1 MPVRIR
7 QTSRTSPQ
15 RRWRDYRSPN
25 CATPHSHDNDVPA
38 ESPTAHPD
46 EELNRDIR
54 LLGRL
59 LGDLIAE
66 QAGPRVFTLVEGLRR
81 EAISARRDGR
91 AATTTIDALLDG
103 VDPDTAIAVIRAFSW
118 FSLLANIAEDVHHVR
133 RRRHY
138 QAAGA
143 PARPG
148 TLSHTVTALRE
159 SGLSTDTIVS
169 TFAGVQVSP
178 VLTAHPTEVR
188 RKTILDAQRRIAEL
202 LVERDRVRMNDGE
215 LAAWEATL
223 RLQVLTLWQ
232 TSLLRLSKLR
242 ARDEIAEALRY
253 YELTLFHELPMLQL
267 AVQQTVDRL
276 APGEAPQVPPVV
288 RMGSWIGGDR
298 DGNPFVTADVLNLAV
313 EHQAR
318 TALTHHLN
326 ALHQLSLELSMS
338 ARLITPTSALLA
350 LADAS
355 GDDSPF
361 RADEPYRRALRGT
374 YARLAA
380 TAQRSLG
387 SVPGRATDIVR
398 PPYDS
403 PAELS
408 ADLSIMEASL
418 HTHGAGALADARVSP
433 VRTAIDLFGFHLCT
447 LDLRQNSDVH
457 VRVIDELL
465 REAGVDA
472 AYAELS
478 AEAQLAILRRELAS
492 PRPLVSRLVT
502 YSELTRGEL
511 AIVDMAA
518 TAIQRFG
525 DRMIGHYVISKC
537 TSVSDILE
545 VAILLREAG
554 LFCPGAKPLL
564 AVDIVPLFET
574 IEDLEGAAGTLK
586 ALLELPEYRHWLRS
600 ARGDQQEVMLG
611 YSDSNKDGGY
621 LTANWA
627 IYRAQAELIAVARA
641 AGVRLRFFHGR
652 GGTVGRGGGPSYD
665 AVLAQPPGA
674 VNGSLR
680 LTEQGEV
687 IAARYADRDQARRSL
702 EALVSATAIATA
714 TGAAPEDADTVFAT
728 AMNALSTL
736 SFDAYRN
743 LVYGTPGFVPLF
755 RAITPIREIST
766 LNVGSRPASR
776 TASDRIEDLRAIPW
790 VFSWSQ
796 CRILLPGWY
805 GAGTAFDAWATDDT
819 RVALLQRMYRDW
831 PFFRTTLS
839 NMGMVLAKS
848 DLAIAARYL
857 TLAPDDS
864 FAATTFARISQ
875 EHARACSWV
884 ERISGAPLLG
894 DNPSLQRSIRNRFPY
909 LDPLHS
915 LQVSLLRQLRSGD
928 EDPRLVRSIQLTL
941 NGVAA
946 GLRNSG

>member
-1 MPVRIR
+1 M
-7 QTSRTSPQ
+7 
-15 RRWRDYRSPN
+15 
-25 CATPHSHDNDVPA
+25 
-38 ESPTAHPD
+38 TAHPD
-46 EELNRDIR
+46 EALEEDIR

-66 QAGPRVFTLVEGLRR
+66 QAGPEIFTLVESLRR
-81 EAISARRDGR
+81 EAVHGRRSGGR
-91 AATTTIDALLDG
+91 VTAAIDALLVG
-103 VDPDTAIAVIRAFSW
+103 VDQETAIYLIRAFSW
-118 FSLLANIAEDVHHVR
+118 FSLLANIAEDVHHAR
-133 RRRHY
+133 RRRHHR
-138 QAAGA
+138 ASGS
-143 PARPG
+143 PDRPG
-148 TLSHTVTALRE
+148 TLRHTVQSLGDAGMSNER
-159 SGLSTDTIVS
+159 IVA
-169 TFAGVQVSP
+169 TLAGVEVSP

-188 RKTILDAQRRIAEL
+188 RKTILDTQRRIAEL
-202 LVERDRVRMNDGE
+202 LMERDRTRMNDE
-215 LAAWEATL
+215 EMQRWEAGL

-232 TSLLRLSKLR
+232 TSLLRLVKLR

-253 YELTLFHELPMLQL
+253 YELTLFHELPALQI
-267 AVQQTVDRL
+267 AVQDRVEQL
-276 APGEAPQVPPVV
+276 LPGHAPRVHPVV

-298 DGNPFVTADVLNLAV
+298 DGNPFVTADVLNMAV
-313 EHQAR
+313 EKQAL
-318 TALTHHLN
+318 TALSHHLN

-338 ARLITPTSALLA
+338 VRLITPTAALLE

-361 RADEPYRRALRGT
+361 RADEPYRRALRGM

-380 TAQRSLG
+380 TAHQTLG
-387 SVPGRATDIVR
+387 TLPGRSTHIVR
-398 PPYDS
+398 PPYLS
-403 PAELS
+403 PAQLAS
-408 ADLSIMEASL
+408 DLAVVEASL
-418 HTHGAGALADARVSP
+418 HSHGAGTLADARVEP
-433 VRTAIDLFGFHLCT
+433 VRTAVELFGFHLCT

-457 VRVIDELL
+457 VVVVDELL
-465 REAGVDA
+465 RAAGVVGNYATLSDA
-472 AYAELS
+472 EQVS
-478 AEAQLAILRRELAS
+478 ILRRELAT
-492 PRPLVSRLVT
+492 PRPLVSRGVA
-502 YSELTRGEL
+502 YSDLARSEL
-511 AIVDMAA
+511 AIVERAA
-518 TAIQRFG
+518 TAIERFG
-525 DRMIGHYVISKC
+525 ERVVGHYVISKC
-537 TSVSDILE
+537 QSVSDILE
-545 VAILLREAG
+545 VAVLLREAG
-554 LFCPGAKPLL
+554 LFRPGPSPRL
-564 AVDIVPLFET
+564 AMDIVPLFET
-574 IEDLEGAAGTLK
+574 IEDLESAAGTLRE
-586 ALLELPEYRHWLRS
+586 LLAMPEYRDWLRE

-627 IYRAQAELIAVARA
+627 IYSAQAELVKVAQE

-674 VNGSLR
+674 VDGSLR

-714 TGAAPEDADTVFAT
+714 AGADPQEPDPAFADAMD
-728 AMNALSTL
+728 ALSVL
-736 SFDAYRN
+736 SFDAYRD

-776 TASDRIEDLRAIPW
+776 TSTERIEDLRAIPW

-805 GAGTAFDAWATDDT
+805 GAGAAFEAWATDDA
-819 RVALLQRMYRDW
+819 RVALLQRMHREW
-831 PFFRTTLS
+831 PFFRTVMS

-848 DLAIAARYL
+848 DLDIAARYL
-857 TLAPDDS
+857 TLAPDQA
-864 FAATTFARISQ
+864 FADTTFARIRS
-875 EHARACSWV
+875 EHALAVAWT
-884 ERISGAPLLG
+884 ERITGAPLLG
-894 DNPSLQRSIRNRFPY
+894 DNPALARSIRNRFPY

-928 EDPRLVRSIQLTL
+928 EDARLVRIIQLTL

>member
-1 MPVRIR
+1 MTIVGETCLAAPL
-7 QTSRTSPQ
+7 
-15 RRWRDYRSPN
+15 
-25 CATPHSHDNDVPA
+25 PHTDDV
-38 ESPTAHPD
+38 TAHPD
-46 EELNRDIR
+46 EALDQDIR
-54 LLGRL
+54 LLGRH

-66 QAGPRVFTLVEGLRR
+66 QAGPEVFDLVESMRR
-81 EAISARRDGR
+81 EAVQARRAGGDATSVIDG
-91 AATTTIDALLDG
+91 LLAG
-103 VDPDTAIAVIRAFSW
+103 VSLDTAIILIRAFSW
-118 FSLLANIAEDVHHVR
+118 FSLLANIAEDVHHAR
-133 RRRHY
+133 RRRHHRES
-138 QAAGA
+138 GS

-148 TLSHTVTALRE
+148 TLDHTVSALQA
-159 SGLSTDTIVS
+159 SGLDDDQIVA
-169 TFAGVQVSP
+169 TLAGVQVSP

-188 RKTILDAQRRIAEL
+188 RKTILDTQRRIAEL
-202 LVERDRVRMNDGE
+202 LVERDRMRMNADE
-215 LAAWEATL
+215 ERDWDFSL

-232 TSLLRLSKLR
+232 TSLLRLAKLR

-253 YELTLFHELPMLQL
+253 YDLTLFQVLPALQL
-267 AVQQTVDRL
+267 AVQEQVDAL
-276 APGEAPQVPPVV
+276 APGHAPRALPVV

-298 DGNPFVTADVLNLAV
+298 DGNPFVTAEVLQMAV
-313 EHQAR
+313 DRQAT
-318 TALTHHLN
+318 TALSHHLN
-326 ALHQLSLELSMS
+326 AVFQLSLELSMS
-338 ARLITPTSALLA
+338 LRLITPTDELLA
-350 LADAS
+350 LADRS

-361 RADEPYRRALRGT
+361 RADEPYRRALRGVH
-374 YARLAA
+374 ARLHA
-380 TAQRSLG
+380 TAKATLG
-387 SVPGRATDIVR
+387 VALGRA
-398 PPYDS
+398 PHKELAPYNT

-408 ADLSIMEASL
+408 QDLAIIEQSL
-418 HTHGAGALADARVSP
+418 HSHGAGALADARVEPIRSA
-433 VRTAIDLFGFHLCT
+433 VELFGFHLCT

-457 VRVIDELL
+457 VRVVDELL
-465 REAGVDA
+465 RCAGVVSN
-472 AYAELS
+472 YAELTD
-478 AEAQLAILRRELAS
+478 AEQVVILRRELAT
-492 PRPLVSRLVT
+492 PRPLVSPAVS
-502 YSELTRGEL
+502 YSELTKGEL
-511 AIVDMAA
+511 AILNTAA
-518 TAIQRFG
+518 RAIDRFG
-525 DRMIGHYVISKC
+525 SGVIGHYVISKC
-537 TSVSDILE
+537 QSVSDMLE

-554 LFCPGAKPLL
+554 LFFPGDSPRL

-574 IEDLEGAAGTLK
+574 IEDLELAAGTLT
-586 ALLELPEYRHWLRS
+586 ELFAIPEYRQWIRS
-600 ARGDQQEVMLG
+600 VRGDLQEVMLG

-627 IYRAQAELIAVARA
+627 IYRAQAEIVAVMHAT
-641 AGVRLRFFHGR
+641 GVRLRFFHGR

-674 VNGSLR
+674 VDGSLR

-714 TGAAPEDADTVFAT
+714 HGVMPHPTDPTFAA
-728 AMNALSTL
+728 AMDELSALS
-736 SFDAYRN
+736 FAEYRN
-743 LVYGTPGFVPLF
+743 LVYETPGFVPLF

-776 TASDRIEDLRAIPW
+776 TTSERIEDLRAIPW

-805 GAGTAFDAWATDDT
+805 GAGAAFDAWATDDA

-857 TLAPDDS
+857 TLAPDAE
-864 FAATTFARISQ
+864 FADVAFARISQ
-875 EHARACSWV
+875 EHARAVAWV
-884 ERISGAPLLG
+884 ERITGAPLLG
-894 DNPSLQRSIRNRFPY
+894 DNPSLARSIRNRFPY

-928 EDPRLVRSIQLTL
+928 EDARLVRIIQLTL